1 MFRISA
7 RRVLIHASVTLL
19 LCSQIPAQQKT
30 PAPPEFVSWLPIA
43 PAEQQ
48 MKSPVV
54 DPNAGAEVLTWRV
67 HVVDELLSNSD
78 LQRVL
83 YHYVRLKIFDEKGVE
98 KAATIDLTYGGRT
111 AILEVSGRTV
121 KADGSIVE
129 LDRKS
134 VYKRDLVRA
143 GGRKLKAVS
152 FAMPGVEPGAIVEYR
167 WKERQDD
174 DRIMYFRM
182 HFQREF
188 PVQRVT
194 YFVKPLPGRFTAGY
208 GMYINPFNCRTS
220 PLKEENDGYTSTYVE
235 NVPAAR
241 DEPFSPSEPNI
252 TPWALLHYQM
262 GERRD
267 PDKYW
272 ADLGRKEY
280 SELKQAL
287 KASDEIKSA
296 AMEAAAG
303 AKNEDEKIAALIHAV
318 RTHVRDAFGEDVTD
332 AERQKFL
339 KSLPRERGR
348 TSAEIFKS
356 GLGTPNEMNVVF
368 AAMAQQAGLEARP
381 ALVADRDEIEFIPK
395 YTVDRYFLDNVDM
408 AVKLGDNWKVYDV
421 SRKLLPP
428 GMLSWREEGM
438 KALITDPKN
447 PLFIETSIA
456 APEASAENRSS
467 RLKLS
472 PEGTLEGDVEETY
485 TGHRAEEYRSQLQRQ
500 SAAQREEW
508 LRDRITRMFPDADVA
523 GLKIEDVD
531 DASKPLRTAY
541 HLKAPNFAQVTGKRI
556 LFEPN
561 AFRRAQASPFSAAE
575 RKNIVNF
582 PYAWQEVD
590 QTSIQLPDGWKLDN
604 AGNPGPLNFGKPG
617 AYDLKITISN
627 ANELVTRR
635 QFSFGREGILVF
647 AANAYPT
654 LKKIFDEVQLR
665 DRHTL
670 SIMKE
675 DR

>member
-1 MFRISA
+1 MLRPLT
-7 RRVLIHASVTLL
+7 RRVLMQVAVTLL
-19 LCSQIPAQQKT
+19 SLNRISAQQKT
-30 PAPPEFVSWLPIA
+30 PVPPEFINWPPVT

-48 MKSPVV
+48 TNRPVV

-98 KAATIDLTYGGRT
+98 KAATIDLTYGDRT
-111 AILEVSGRTV
+111 AILEVSGRAV
-121 KADGSIVE
+121 KADGSIAE

-167 WKERQDD
+167 WKESQDD
-174 DRIMYFRM
+174 NRIMYFRM

-188 PVQRVT
+188 PVRRVT
-194 YFVKPLPGRFTAGY
+194 YFVKPLPRQYTAGY
-208 GMYINPFNCRTS
+208 EMYLNSFNCQTS
-220 PLKEENDGYTSTYVE
+220 PLNPENDGYTSTYVE

-262 GERRD
+262 GNRRD

-272 ADLGRKEY
+272 SDLGRKEY
-280 SELKQAL
+280 SELKRAL

-296 AMEAAAG
+296 AMEAAG
-303 AKNEDEKIAALIHAV
+303 AVKNDDEKIAALIRSV
-318 RTHVRDAFGEDVTD
+318 RTHVRDLFGEDVTD
-332 AERQKFL
+332 AERERLL
-339 KSLPRERGR
+339 KSRPKDRYR

-356 GLGTPNEMNVVF
+356 GLATPNEMNVVF

-381 ALVADRDEIEFIPK
+381 ALVASRSELIFDPK
-395 YTVDRYFLDNVDM
+395 YTVDEYFLSNVDM
-408 AVKLGDNWKVYDV
+408 AVKRGDSWKIYDV
-421 SRKLLPP
+421 STRLLPP
-428 GMLSWREEGM
+428 GMISWREEGM
-438 KALITDPKN
+438 KALITDPKT
-447 PLFIETSIA
+447 PFFIQTPSA

-467 RLKLS
+467 KLKLS
-472 PEGTLEGDVEETY
+472 PEGTLEGDVEESY
-485 TGHRAEEYRSQLQRQ
+485 TGHRAEEYRSELQRQ
-500 SAAQREEW
+500 SPAQQEEW

-523 GLKIEDVD
+523 ALKIEDVD
-531 DASKPLRTAY
+531 DAAKPLRASY
-541 HLKAPNFAQVTGKRI
+541 HLKAPNFAQVTAKRI

-575 RKNIVNF
+575 RKNTIDF
-582 PYAWQEVD
+582 PYAWQEID
-590 QTSIQLPDGWKLDN
+590 RIAIQLPEG
-604 AGNPGPLNFGKPG
+604 GNW
-617 AYDLKITISN
+617 ITRP
-627 ANELVTRR
+627 TRVR
-635 QFSFGREGILVF
+635 
-647 AANAYPT
+647 
-654 LKKIFDEVQLR
+654 
-665 DRHTL
+665 
-670 SIMKE
+670 
-675 DR
+675 